1 MNDIVKNT
9 ELFVNILGMSR
20 TSAVQKWDRE
30 AFQRAFRW
38 AHYFEQ
44 VHKKTKSKSHV
55 VEKISKHLTDACSQI
70 DSKIGLSPLSY
81 TDLPSASA
89 ILRKNLLENPYLSN
103 DFYLE
108 LVSQFHS
115 QPEEKENF
123 KSQLHSL
130 SKLKATLQI
139 LQLIQK
145 RFEDCAVSE
154 RDKDSGIADD
164 DTTELKMGELAVT
177 KGQITANAV
186 LLRKCLLNVI
196 KQAPSLCNERKF
208 QLHNKLENMIR
219 HERGVDVLL
228 LSLICDDK
236 DAEVSNYLLSFIED
250 ILVPKWKEN
259 WKGFLQLPLSK
270 LFSQCF
276 VVYSDFKRVYFDL
289 MQHCGKKLQE
299 EIEKHDFV
307 LLMEK
312 SDCSPNEQM
321 CKYYYFLFH
330 NLLQTLS
337 QTNLECEMQVE
348 AFVRKQCEGL
358 SDHTVTE
365 SNVWR
370 KLSHDMMVSSAI

>member
-1 MNDIVKNT
+1 M
-9 ELFVNILGMSR
+9 
-20 TSAVQKWDRE
+20 
-30 AFQRAFRW
+30 
-38 AHYFEQ
+38 
-44 VHKKTKSKSHV
+44 HKKTKSKSHV
-55 VEKISKHLTDACSQI
+55 VEKISKHLVDACSQI

-196 KQAPSLCNERKF
+196 KQGNAFFSKKEER
-208 QLHNKLENMIR
+208 
-219 HERGVDVLL
+219 
-228 LSLICDDK
+228 
-236 DAEVSNYLLSFIED
+236 
-250 ILVPKWKEN
+250 
-259 WKGFLQLPLSK
+259 
-270 LFSQCF
+270 
-276 VVYSDFKRVYFDL
+276 
-289 MQHCGKKLQE
+289 
-299 EIEKHDFV
+299 
-307 LLMEK
+307 
-312 SDCSPNEQM
+312 
-321 CKYYYFLFH
+321 
-330 NLLQTLS
+330 
-337 QTNLECEMQVE
+337 
-348 AFVRKQCEGL
+348 
-358 SDHTVTE
+358 
-365 SNVWR
+365 
-370 KLSHDMMVSSAI
+370 